1 MCKNKSWCWE
11 AIIPACP
18 GVWVLISRAEDDPG
32 YTPAALNEC
41 QKALYQG
48 REHQMHN
55 LTLINCAQ
63 FLNYPMMWV
72 ITRLMRSLI
81 RILKHTPQK
90 HCFSPQKAM
99 YHRCLW
105 VASPSPKRVIWGA
118 PKGHVYFILV
128 WLLFWWSGKLALK
141 DSLLDQEFNFCR
153 SILSVV
159 PSAPACDL
167 YSYTLEINTGGEETH
182 WGRAQ
187 AQNKQTLC
195 ALLYW
200 SHPHKQTDS
209 PAMFC
214 LPVNIRDNNIP
225 RPQWIQLLA

>member
-128 WLLFWWSGKLALK
+128 WLPFWWSGKRALK
-141 DSLLDQEFNFCR
+141 DSLLYQEFHFLR
-153 SILSVV
+153 SIFSVV
-159 PSAPACDL
+159 PSTPACDL
-167 YSYTLEINTGGEETH
+167 YRYTSEINIGWGGD
-182 WGRAQ
+182 
-187 AQNKQTLC
+187 TLRQSTC
-195 ALLYW
+195 PERTDTVRLALLIT
-200 SHPHKQTDS
+200 SPHTVS

-214 LPVNIRDNNIP
+214 FPVNIRDNNIP